1 MSGSTR
7 VRAFTKTA
15 TSGATSGAT
24 SRATSTAAFAA
35 TIAITFA
42 VGLAAPAPAR
52 AQEPAQVRVE
62 SFTLPNG
69 LKVHLVEDHSAQVV
83 AVNVWYDVGS
93 RNERPGRTGF
103 AHLFEH
109 MMFQGSANVKKAE
122 HFQLVERAG
131 GNVNGSTQP
140 DRTDY
145 WNVVPSNRL
154 NLALWLEADRMRS
167 LAVTEENLQ
176 NQTEAVKEERRLRV
190 DNQPYMTSFVDSIP
204 ALYDAGSCFGYA
216 HSTIGSL
223 ADLEAASVQDVQEFF
238 AQYYAPNNATI
249 VIAGDFEP
257 AVARQLV
264 AEYFANIPRGRT
276 PPPVSCASQ
285 ASSGREVVK
294 RITDAKA
301 TLPAVLTVYRTV
313 PPSHA
318 DFPALD
324 LLSTI
329 LGAGESSRLNRTL
342 VRESQVAVVAQVL
355 HNPFGPMR
363 ATGLFGAL
371 AIANQGIAADT
382 VHRHLSQQVQRVAD
396 ALSAEELVK
405 AKNAWRAQTIFGR
418 QRALAI
424 TEAVHYAA
432 MFLGSTDAVNGEA
445 ARYARVTLA
454 DLRRV
459 ARTYLRP
466 ENSLT
471 LLISPEGQ

>member
-1 MSGSTR
+1 ML
-7 VRAFTKTA
+7 FTNVA
-15 TSGATSGAT
+15 RSLCSVAAGA
-24 SRATSTAAFAA
+24 AAL
-35 TIAITFA
+35 IA
-42 VGLAAPAPAR
+42 AAPAAAP
-52 AQEPAQVRVE
+52 AQEPAPIRVE

-109 MMFQGSANVKKAE
+109 MMFQGSENVGKAE

-131 GNVNGSTQP
+131 GDMNGSTQP

-145 WNVVPSNRL
+145 WEVVPSNRL

-167 LAVTEENLQ
+167 LKVTEENLQ

-190 DNQPYMTSFVDSIP
+190 DNQPYMGGFVDSLP
-204 ALYDAGSCFGYA
+204 AVFDASSCFAYA
-216 HSTIGSL
+216 HSTIGSM
-223 ADLEAASVQDVQEFF
+223 ADLEAASVEDVRAFF
-238 AQYYAPNNATI
+238 GEYYTPNNATL
-249 VIAGDFEP
+249 VIAGDMDP
-257 AVARQLV
+257 AATRRMVT
-264 AEYFANIPRGRT
+264 EYFGGIPRGRT
-276 PPPVSCASQ
+276 PPPVSCPTQ
-285 ASSGREVVK
+285 ASSGHEVVK

-301 TLPAVLTVYRTV
+301 TLPAVLVVYRTV
-313 PPSHA
+313 PPAHA

-329 LGAGESSRLNRTL
+329 LGAGESSRLNRSL
-342 VRESQVAVVAQVL
+342 VRESQVAVAAQVL

-382 VHRHLSQQVQRVAD
+382 VHRQLTTQIRVAAD
-396 ALSAEELVK
+396 ALTADELLK

-418 QRALAI
+418 QRAIAV

-432 MFLGSTDAVNGEA
+432 MYLGSTDAVNGEA
-445 ARYARVTLA
+445 ARYARVSLA

-459 ARTYLRP
+459 ASTYLRP

-471 LLISPEGQ
+471 LLISPEGR